1 MKDTKQNDAARES
14 SFQLKNTRK
23 ILIVQT
29 IFIIRSQ
36 NQWTDAIAIRKTLNK
51 SVNFLFW
58 LPQNN
63 NKRKHYPLATNPNTP
78 ALQNE
83 LEHIP
88 KMPCSPERKKK
99 CCKWIYI
106 DNCCQAMQLWVHLI
120 VFVMSFCFSKVS
132 TKQCMSCIIRKKKK
146 TFPS

>member
-51 SVNFLFW
+51 SVNFLF
-58 LPQNN
+58 
-63 NKRKHYPLATNPNTP
+63 
-78 ALQNE
+78 
-83 LEHIP
+83 
-88 KMPCSPERKKK
+88 
-99 CCKWIYI
+99 
-106 DNCCQAMQLWVHLI
+106 
-120 VFVMSFCFSKVS
+120 
-132 TKQCMSCIIRKKKK
+132 
-146 TFPS
+146 